1 MSELVIAVSLKIDPA
16 KRDEAAAAALEVMR
30 ATRAEPGCVAYT
42 FSTDLEDPSRIHVF
56 ERWAS
61 PEALDAHFRAP
72 HMAAFQKKM
81 GGFGVSDM
89 KVEKFEIAKAGP
101 LR

>member
-1 MSELVIAVSLKIDPA
+1 MAELVISVSLRIDPA
-16 KRDEAAAAALEVMR
+16 KRDEAVAAAIDVMR
-30 ATRAEPGCVAYT
+30 ATRAEPGCIAYT

-61 PEALDAHFRAP
+61 QEALESHFRAP
-72 HMAAFQKKM
+72 HMAAFQQKV
-81 GGFGVSDM
+81 GGFGVRDM
-89 KVEKFEIAKAGP
+89 KAEKYEISKAGP

>member
-1 MSELVIAVSLKIDPA
+1 MAELVISVSLRIDPA
-16 KRDEAAAAALEVMR
+16 KREEATAAAIEVMR

-61 PEALDAHFRAP
+61 QGALESHFRSP
-72 HMAAFQKKM
+72 HMAVFQKKM
-81 GGFGVSDM
+81 GGFGVKDM
-89 KVEKFEIAKAGP
+89 KVERFEIAKAGP